1 MSVKNNTAA
10 KKILPLKMLQLS
22 VLTPFFLEPHTDILD
37 RASFG
42 KIIHYGS

>member
-1 MSVKNNTAA
+1 MSVKYNTAA

-22 VLTPFFLEPHTDILD
+22 DAFFLEPHTYILD

>member
-1 MSVKNNTAA
+1 MSVKYNTAA
-10 KKILPLKMLQLS
+10 KKNITSKNVAALC
-22 VLTPFFLEPHTDILD
+22 TDAFFLEPHTDILD

>member
-1 MSVKNNTAA
+1 MSVKYNTAA
-10 KKILPLKMLQLS
+10 KKILPALC
-22 VLTPFFLEPHTDILD
+22 TDAFFLEPHTDILD